1 MAFSNNNKVSGN
13 IEFEGSSSVKFEGS
27 SSEEFEEFKGSDSE
41 EFEESSIKESKGIL
55 SIVNTFK
62 YYL

>member
-1 MAFSNNNKVSGN
+1 MTPNPKNGQMTRSFPNTAFSNNKVSGN

-27 SSEEFEEFKGSDSE
+27 
-41 EFEESSIKESKGIL
+41 ESKGIL